1 MAATLTQVNNYIS
14 YIRVAIA
21 DYTDKVVL
29 KETLGHT
36 DLFCQRQKVIIL
48 SACLDCIVDYFN
60 TFVVSSGTIDYD
72 DYNFFTTDEIRDVM
86 QHINNVTDSFY
97 MLDL

>member
-1 MAATLTQVNNYIS
+1 MASSLTEVNNYIS

-21 DYTDKVVL
+21 DYTDKVIL

-60 TFVVSSGTIDYD
+60 PFVVSSGAVAYGT
-72 DYNFFTTDEIRDVM
+72 YNFFTTDEIRDVM
-86 QHINNVTDSFY
+86 QTVNDVCSTFY
-97 MLDL
+97 MLEL